1 MAEQKKNLN
10 VMNDHGMVVR
20 DVIKRYGL
28 TQAVVAERMGLK
40 PASMC
45 NALDGNPSI
54 KFLFELAKAIGCKI
68 TEFFGEHDQGVIK
81 SEPVAEPQTEEQKK
95 DWMLTCPH
103 CKEDITFYCTVSKL
117 TETLTRDRHFDGA
130 VQ

>member
-10 VMNDHGMVVR
+10 VMNEHGMVIR
-20 DVIKRYGL
+20 DVIKRYNL

-54 KFLFELAKAIGCKI
+54 KFLFELADAIGCKI
-68 TEFFGEHDQGVIK
+68 TEFFGEHDQHI
-81 SEPVAEPQTEEQKK
+81 SATEHEEHTDEQKR
-95 DWMLTCPH
+95 DWLLTCPH
-103 CKEDITFYCTVSKL
+103 CKEDITYRCTATKL
-117 TETLTRDRHFDGA
+117 LESLSSEGLLDS
-130 VQ
+130 

>member
-10 VMNDHGMVVR
+10 VMNEHGMVIR
-20 DVIKRYGL
+20 DVIKKSGL

-54 KFLFELAKAIGCKI
+54 KFLFELAEAIGCKI
-68 TEFFGEHDQGVIK
+68 TEFFGEHDQHLAPQP
-81 SEPVAEPQTEEQKK
+81 SEAEEQQEEPKR
-95 DWMLTCPH
+95 DWLLTCPH
-103 CKEDITFYCTVSKL
+103 CKEEITYRCTATKL
-117 TETLTRDRHFDGA
+117 LESLSAEELLDS
-130 VQ
+130 

>member
-45 NALDGNPSI
+45 NALEGNPSI
-54 KFLFELAKAIGCKI
+54 KFLLNL
-68 TEFFGEHDQGVIK
+68 Q
-81 SEPVAEPQTEEQKK
+81 
-95 DWMLTCPH
+95 
-103 CKEDITFYCTVSKL
+103 
-117 TETLTRDRHFDGA
+117 
-130 VQ
+130 